1 MTFENFF
8 FHVGMCK
15 TGTTFVQHEVFP
27 RWPGVRYFSSR
38 NLEYFVNLASDQRY
52 LVSCEGFTGRM
63 FGDIEEKQS
72 SLARL
77 AEMFPGARCIL
88 SVRRPSDYLSSL
100 YSQYLRYGGSGTFH
114 DFIAL
119 DGNDKKSFVHRD
131 DFCFE
136 PVIRQAERCFGAPPF
151 IFDNN
156 ELRGNLDGLLSD
168 LATFLGTEK
177 PTVRPG
183 GKRYNPSLKKRQ
195 GELLRRVNGM
205 AGVQAS
211 RTGRYRPYAR
221 AIPFRIDPPRICRS
235 YLGWIPS
242 PPLLSSATRAEVD
255 AAYRQDWE
263 FVRDYIKRCPWRKN
277 LPAS

>member
-15 TGTTFVQHEVFP
+15 TGTTFVQQEVFP
-27 RWPGVRYFSSR
+27 RWPGLRYLSSR

-52 LVSCEGFTGRM
+52 LISCEGFTGRM
-63 FGDIEEKQS
+63 FGDIEEKKS

-77 AEMFPGARCIL
+77 SEMFPGARCIL
-88 SVRRPSDYLSSL
+88 SVRRPGDYLSSL
-100 YSQYLRYGGSGTFH
+100 YSQYLRYGGSGRFH
-114 DFIAL
+114 EFIAL
-119 DGNDKKSFVHRD
+119 DGNDKNSFVHRD

-151 IFDNN
+151 VFDNN
-156 ELRGNLDGLLSD
+156 ELRGNLEGLLAD

-177 PTVRPG
+177 PTIRPG
-183 GKRYNPSLKKRQ
+183 GAQPNPSLKKRQ
-195 GELLRRVNGM
+195 GELLRRINEM
-205 AGVQAS
+205 SGVQAS

-221 AIPFRIDPPRICRS
+221 AIRFRMDPPRICRS

-242 PPLLSSATRAEVD
+242 PPLLNSATREQID
-255 AAYRQDWE
+255 ASYRQDWE
-263 FVRDYIKRCPWRKN
+263 FVRDYIKRCPWRMN
-277 LPAS
+277 LPRP